1 MPAAQRCRRPR
12 RKGRQLATTESS
24 AQSVKESLVEESG
37 LARHVVGLPGVLF
50 QSVTF
55 MAPGAAVATSLSVG
69 AAFAGGALPLS
80 VLITFVG
87 AIVIAMS
94 IGQLARHLPSAGS
107 IYTYP
112 AQGLHPTLGYLVG
125 WGYAMITGLVGPI
138 CNLLIGYF
146 VGTILNEELGWSFK
160 ATWIGFMLFSALL
173 VVLLGYRGI
182 RLSTWFGIVLG
193 GFEMVVFVLLSF
205 WLIAHAGVAGNTFQ
219 VFTLKFA
226 NVKGF
231 HGASGLFAGSIYV
244 LLAFVGFEAA
254 APLAEEAREP
264 RRTVPRAVIFA
275 CVVVGIFFLFTS
287 YAAAVYVGPSKFQS
301 YGALN
306 GGSPWILFA
315 RQMWGLGWI
324 VLFLAVVNSFF
335 ANSNSALNASTRTW
349 YALGRIK
356 LFPPAF
362 AAHPSPLQVPHLRHC
377 RPGTGHRRH
386 RLAAGARLR
395 SRGGL
400 RAARHHPHGCDGLR
414 LRRHQPFLD
423 RLLLAQATP
432 GVQLVA
438 ALRDPAHRHRDPR
451 PGVLLGRR
459 HRFVA
464 VQVRLPAALSPQ
476 QGGDRSGD
484 MVRLRAR
491 LHGIPPGSSPTTG
504 EGHGEGLRLA
514 AGARAREEGRFRS

>member
-362 AAHPSPLQVPHLRHC
+362 AGTHPRYKSPIFGIAVQGLATAVIALPLALGYGPVEAYELLATILTAVMVCVYGVINLSSIGYYWRKQRPEFNWLLHFVIPLIGTAILVPVFCSAVGIGSSLFKFVSPLPYPLNRAGIVV
-377 RPGTGHRRH
+377 GIWFVFG
-386 RLAAGARLR
+386 LAYMGYL
-395 SRGGL
+395 L
-400 RAARHHPHGCDGLR
+400 ARH
-414 LRRHQPFLD
+414 
-423 RLLLAQATP
+423 
-432 GVQLVA
+432 
-438 ALRDPAHRHRDPR
+438 
-451 PGVLLGRR
+451 
-459 HRFVA
+459 
-464 VQVRLPAALSPQ
+464 PQ
-476 QGGDRSGD
+476 RVKD
-484 MVRLRAR
+484 MEKV
-491 LHGIPPGSSPTTG
+491 
-504 EGHGEGLRLA
+504 
-514 AGARAREEGRFRS
+514 FD